1 MENGMSIKQLIQGLM
16 PEGVCVVQGV
26 VQSASPLKIKIEGD
40 EKLIISEQNTYVPWQ
55 LTDYDTEVT
64 VDWRSEE
71 ESGGGGMA
79 AYAAHSHA
87 IKGRKKIRVH
97 NALKTGDKLHI
108 LAFNHGKQ
116 YYVLDRVAK

>member
-55 LTDYDTEVT
+55 LTDYDTEV
-64 VDWRSEE
+64 W
-71 ESGGGGMA
+71 
-79 AYAAHSHA
+79 AHA
-87 IKGRKKIRVH
+87 TWLKINVNKMSDVFVLGP
-97 NALKTGDKLHI
+97 NAFFND
-108 LAFNHGKQ
+108 AFTEQGNVNQ
-116 YYVLDRVAK
+116 T